1 MKKITISTLLVFFG
15 IISFCQQTN
24 TEGKK
29 SAVKKIY
36 LQAGTGPTSS
46 NGALID
52 FGVQAILKSNW
63 TISISYQ
70 VIEMNPKNLP
80 DDYERGVTYIIFP
93 FYDEMPSNDMCAF
106 SFTAGKYFQ
115 TGRKTW
121 FTMEAGLSLAAGQ
134 KFNFTPQPVIHDIFY
149 TSSNYNDQKEN
160 LTTVGAV
167 LKADFNWAFLPF
179 MGVGAGVFANFNS
192 IQSPLGFEVKFLLG
206 RMNTKQKH

>member
-93 FYDEMPSNDMCAF
+93 F
-106 SFTAGKYFQ
+106 
-115 TGRKTW
+115 
-121 FTMEAGLSLAAGQ
+121 
-134 KFNFTPQPVIHDIFY
+134 
-149 TSSNYNDQKEN
+149 
-160 LTTVGAV
+160 
-167 LKADFNWAFLPF
+167 
-179 MGVGAGVFANFNS
+179 
-192 IQSPLGFEVKFLLG
+192 
-206 RMNTKQKH
+206 